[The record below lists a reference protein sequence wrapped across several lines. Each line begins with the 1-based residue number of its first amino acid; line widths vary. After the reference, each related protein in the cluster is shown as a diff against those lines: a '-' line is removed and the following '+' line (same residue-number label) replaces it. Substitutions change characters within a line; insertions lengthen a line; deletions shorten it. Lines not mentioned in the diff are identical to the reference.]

1 MQNKYSVPEDMI
13 KTIIK
18 YYGAKGLAIA
28 INNACAHGE
37 VFLEADLN
45 LGDDDV
51 LLNSWFKGV
60 ETLLDVG
67 KKIDR

>member
-18 YYGAKGLAIA
+18 HYGASGLAIA

-37 VFLEADLN
+37 AFLEADLHLDSN
-45 LGDDDV
+45 DVMLGD
-51 LLNSWFKGV
+51 WFRGV
-60 ETLLDVG
+60 ELLLKVG
-67 KKIDR
+67 KKIDK